1 MEISGSAHIPPLA
14 STVHSLMS
22 DLLDFANTPAEPHMQ
37 LIRMAIA
44 HHRFVWVH
52 PFTNGNGRVARLF
65 SYAMIRTGGFAPD
78 VEYQTV
84 NPTTVFGADRQQ
96 YYDRLSAADSLS
108 DGVLIEWADFVLEGL
123 LRDLE
128 ALHRIAERDTLRR
141 LVDSSIDRA
150 QRAAQLTGVEA
161 AALSAVSSGRP
172 FRSRDLTDALGT
184 DASAR
189 SRVIGALLE
198 RDLIARLHPGGRIY
212 RLRLTP
218 NALTPFVFAELDSMG
233 SLPTIIRDDAPLQ
246 RPHTGRA

>member
-1 MEISGSAHIPPLA
+1 M
-14 STVHSLMS
+14 
-22 DLLDFANTPAEPHMQ
+22 
-37 LIRMAIA
+37 
-44 HHRFVWVH
+44 
-52 PFTNGNGRVARLF
+52 
-65 SYAMIRTGGFAPD
+65 
-78 VEYQTV
+78 
-84 NPTTVFGADRQQ
+84 
-96 YYDRLSAADSLS
+96 
-108 DGVLIEWADFVLEGL
+108 LEGL

-246 RPHTGRA
+246 RPHTDRA

>member
-1 MEISGSAHIPPLA
+1 MGRLRARGSASRPRGA
-14 STVHSLMS
+14 
-22 DLLDFANTPAEPHMQ
+22 
-37 LIRMAIA
+37 
-44 HHRFVWVH
+44 
-52 PFTNGNGRVARLF
+52 
-65 SYAMIRTGGFAPD
+65 APD
-78 VEYQTV
+78 RREGHPETSGGLV
-84 NPTTVFGADRQQ
+84 DRQ
-96 YYDRLSAADSLS
+96 S
-108 DGVLIEWADFVLEGL
+108 
-123 LRDLE
+123 
-128 ALHRIAERDTLRR
+128 
-141 LVDSSIDRA
+141 

-246 RPHTGRA
+246 RPHTDRA

>member
-84 NPTTVFGADRQQ
+84 NPTTVFGAD
-96 YYDRLSAADSLS
+96 
-108 DGVLIEWADFVLEGL
+108 
-123 LRDLE
+123 
-128 ALHRIAERDTLRR
+128 
-141 LVDSSIDRA
+141 
-150 QRAAQLTGVEA
+150 
-161 AALSAVSSGRP
+161 
-172 FRSRDLTDALGT
+172 
-184 DASAR
+184 
-189 SRVIGALLE
+189 
-198 RDLIARLHPGGRIY
+198 
-212 RLRLTP
+212 
-218 NALTPFVFAELDSMG
+218 
-233 SLPTIIRDDAPLQ
+233 
-246 RPHTGRA
+246 